1 VTRSGDIEY
10 TIYSTSYS
18 SQTLTPS
25 SSPSAPAS
33 SSVNAGAIAGG
44 VVGGVAA
51 LAIAGAAL
59 FFFLRRRT
67 RKRQH
72 HLSYSTTEGLE
83 TISRQGDFYAGD
95 HRMSASTMATKP
107 RPFIA
112 PGGSSEDDGYY
123 SPSQRPQQLPQHDYY
138 DEDFYAHQYMPNHPM
153 QYPEERHVPH
163 LVQDDSIQV
172 PHSKDDRIE

>member
-1 VTRSGDIEY
+1 MAA
-10 TIYSTSYS
+10 
-18 SQTLTPS
+18 
-25 SSPSAPAS
+25 SPP
-33 SSVNAGAIAGG
+33 VNAGAIAGG

-51 LAIAGAAL
+51 LAIVAAGV

-83 TISRQGDFYAGD
+83 TISRHGDFYGTTVASAAGSHAGFED
-95 HRMSASTMATKP
+95 HRLSASTMATKP
-107 RPFIA
+107 RPLVA
-112 PGGSSEDDGYY
+112 PSEDDGYY
-123 SPSQRPQQLPQHDYY
+123 SPSQRPQQQEYY
-138 DEDFYAHQYMPNHPM
+138 DDQDFYAYQYMPNHPM
-153 QYPEERHVPH
+153 QYPQQERHVPH